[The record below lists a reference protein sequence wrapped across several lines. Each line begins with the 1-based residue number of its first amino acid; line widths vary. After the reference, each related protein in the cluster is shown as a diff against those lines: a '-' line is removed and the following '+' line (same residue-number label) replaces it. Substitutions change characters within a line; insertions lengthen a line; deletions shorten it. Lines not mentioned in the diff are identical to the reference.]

1 MTRRT
6 IKPGVAAAMA
16 IRCVGYLRLS
26 DLRDEDLT
34 EDGDVKSFEARETAL
49 RNFAAGLGWPV
60 IEVIRENDFVRSKN
74 GKRRGASAFKKKRVT
89 LPDGTVVMRVVRPG
103 FEKVLDYLRSG
114 RANALIGEHL
124 DRLMREPI
132 DNERL
137 IEIVEAGKINAR
149 SLSGSLTFTD
159 GGTDH
164 EITTARIM
172 VAIANQASRDTRRR
186 VAAGRKRKADRGEWG
201 GGPRPFGFEANGV
214 TIRPDE
220 AEIIRV
226 ASERVLVIDGN
237 TNKMTSLKTL
247 ARELR
252 EAEVPTCTGAQW
264 SAETLKEIL
273 TRPRNAGILV
283 HDGEETGAAPW
294 RAIVPL
300 HVFRRVVALLTDP
313 SRNTARGAAPK
324 WLGSGSFLC
333 GACKDG
339 TTVEVTMGNLKKP
352 KVDENGDAVTD
363 ENGNTVEEIVG
374 KREPRF
380 RCSKKNHLTRNV
392 AHVLDLVERAT
403 IARLSQPDAIELL
416 PPVADVSAVT
426 LDELTTEAKGIRE
439 RLNDMA
445 ADYALGRGDLDKQQ
459 FAVASKAARDR
470 LAEIDEQVK
479 STTVS
484 PLLPLV
490 GAEDVAAEWQAR
502 TFGEKQAILH
512 ALWVV
517 TILPQGFGGRAFKPE
532 LIDIRERSTLSPGD
546 AAPVAA

>member
-1 MTRRT
+1 VSRRT
-6 IKPGVAAAMA
+6 IKPGLRPATA

-74 GKRRGASAFKKKRVT
+74 GKRRGASAFKKKRVI
-89 LPDGTVVMRVVRPG
+89 LPDGTAVMRVVRPG

-186 VAAGRKRKADRGEWG
+186 VAAGRKRKADRREWG
-201 GGPRPFGFEANGV
+201 GGPRPFGFEPDGV

-226 ASERVLVIDGN
+226 ASERVLVIDGH
-237 TNKMTSLKTL
+237 TNKITSLKTL

-264 SAETLKEIL
+264 TAETLRDIL
-273 TRPRNAGILV
+273 ARPRNAGILV
-283 HDGEETGAAPW
+283 HDGEEIGAAPW

-300 HVFRRVVALLTDP
+300 HVFRRVVALLMDP
-313 SRNTARGAAPK
+313 SRNTSPGAAPK

-333 GACKDG
+333 GACNDG
-339 TTVEVTMGNLKKP
+339 TTVEVTMGNLKKKQP
-352 KVDENGDAVTD
+352 DD
-363 ENGNTVEEIVG
+363 NGNETLVTVG

-380 RCSKKNHLTRNV
+380 RCREKNHLTRNV
-392 AHVLDLVERAT
+392 ANVLDLVERAT
-403 IARLSQPDAIELL
+403 IARLSQPDAVDLL
-416 PPVADVSAVT
+416 PPVADTSAVD
-426 LDELTTEAKGIRE
+426 LDALTTEAKGIRE

-445 ADYALGRGDLDKQQ
+445 ADYALGRGQLDKQQ
-459 FAVASKAARDR
+459 FTVASKAARDR

-479 STTVS
+479 STAVS
-484 PLLPLV
+484 PLLPLI
-490 GAEDVAAEWQAR
+490 GAEDVAAEWHAR
-502 TFGEKQAILH
+502 TFGEQQAILN

-532 LIDIRERSTLSPGD
+532 LIDIRERSTLPPQD
-546 AAPVAA
+546 ADVIAA